1 MTTQSGN
8 TETRPTNNNT
18 ASHCPLCQAGGPH
31 PSVKGA
37 DKRRYF
43 ACGQCSLA
51 FADPQQRLSAA
62 DEKAYYATHEN
73 SIDDAG
79 YVQFL
84 QHLLTPLLPLLTP
97 GMQALD
103 YGCGP
108 GPTLSKLLAAAGIAC
123 DDYDPFFFPA
133 RLRRQYD
140 VITATECFEHFHNPH
155 TELSRLSGLLCEG
168 GYLGLMTSRWTD
180 AEYFS
185 RWHYTR
191 DPTHVV
197 FMQEKT
203 PDWIARH
210 FGWEIVWRDSP
221 RVVIFRKPVR

>member
-1 MTTQSGN
+1 MNQPCTQ
-8 TETRPTNNNT
+8 P
-18 ASHCPLCQAGGPH
+18 CPLCSDQGPH
-31 PSVKGA
+31 QQLQGA

-43 ACGQCSLA
+43 SCSQCSLA
-51 FADPQQRLSAA
+51 FADPQQWLSAA

-73 SIDDAG
+73 SIEDAG

-133 RLRRQYD
+133 QLRSQYD

-155 TELSRLSGLLCEG
+155 AELSRLSGLLREG
-168 GYLGLMTSRWTD
+168 GYLGLMTSRWAD

-210 FGWEIVWRDSP
+210 YDLEVVWRDNP
-221 RVVIFRKPVR
+221 RVVIFRKVAARP